1 MDTFNDINAIVN
13 DVIKYT

>member
-1 MDTFNDINAIVN
+1 VNTFNDINAIVN